1 MDTAPKARPA
11 ESEQKPGI
19 PMNSL
24 DEPDVIGKRTA
35 KRVVKFAAEP
45 IPAEDLEARSRASSI
60 AAAKTEHPSI
70 LKKSKEVMSAP
81 SIKDGLTKRDE
92 DRAARFADLEAR
104 SRASSIAAAKV
115 EHPSILRKSKEVMS
129 APSIKDGRTGTLRTA
144 ASAAAYRE
152 WLWDFNCCPSKLYE
166 MRLQGRL
173 PWSFRGPDE
182 DSSSSDSSYSSDDE
196 RRYLR
201 RREAQKS
208 PPPEPERRQMP
219 DSGWYTQSEF
229 EDQTSLEHRRAEDGR
244 WYTQTEFEEHFKDR
258 GVVWNFAE
266 QGPMQWWLEQRYETA
281 EHETAGYETAV
292 ENADDQTDGNE
303 IADYFDADNDRI
315 AAAFEASAGYA
326 DSDFLW
332 DDGDDE
338 PYDLES
344 WEAQMDPSSLPPRP
358 VQAADVL
365 TRRPAG
371 KGARERRKERRQQS
385 GTEPQNTFSRGAD
398 APMPIEPSQSTEPLP
413 PLPTEPLPPL
423 PTEPLPPLP
432 LLSPL
437 PPSSPSPLGEA
448 KGHLPLLQP
457 GISLSRGASGSI
469 DCLQEPS
476 RRPAG
481 RGARERR
488 DATRRERAARTAK
501 EKMEMSTE
509 GPSNKLGVTQDEATV
524 AAAVAAVVAVSCTQ
538 FNPNAQPFVP
548 AGQDTVQTPSNA
560 AYCLHCDVF
569 FDVGTYRGRRP
580 TCQACYAL
588 PLPPQIIVNLPTVTA
603 TALELEEAP
612 RLAATEPLPLMPGVS
627 KITAEPPLS
636 PPMPLS
642 TPTPRQP
649 ETFEVI
655 TSRATAV
662 MDISSALDDLCVS
675 LRQRDSELPGDS
687 ELADYSMPMRAASC
701 PIDEGL
707 EIVRLMSS
715 LPPPPPSSPS
725 PPSSLLLPLL
735 PLAPSLLSPL
745 PPSSP
750 SPPSPPPAVLEPVG
764 YSGKLRRVVRPS
776 MP

>member
-19 PMNSL
+19 PMNIL

-35 KRVVKFAAEP
+35 KRVVKIAAEP
-45 IPAEDLEARSRASSI
+45 IPAEDLEARRRASSI

-115 EHPSILRKSKEVMS
+115 EHPSILRKRKEV
-129 APSIKDGRTGTLRTA
+129 I
-144 ASAAAYRE
+144 AAYKE

-196 RRYLR
+196 RRPR
-201 RREAQKS
+201 MAKTPS
-208 PPPEPERRQMP
+208 PPPEPERHQMP
-219 DSGWYTQSEF
+219 DGVWYTPSEF

-315 AAAFEASAGYA
+315 AADFEASAGYA

-580 TCQACYAL
+580 TCQACYAS

-687 ELADYSMPMRAASC
+687 ALADYSMRAASC

>member
-19 PMNSL
+19 PMNIL

-35 KRVVKFAAEP
+35 KRVVKIAAEP

-60 AAAKTEHPSI
+60 AAAKVEHPSI
-70 LKKSKEVMSAP
+70 LKKGKEVMNAP

-92 DRAARFADLEAR
+92 DRTAKIAVEAR

-115 EHPSILRKSKEVMS
+115 KHPSILKKSK
-129 APSIKDGRTGTLRTA
+129 
-144 ASAAAYRE
+144 
-152 WLWDFNCCPSKLYE
+152 
-166 MRLQGRL
+166 
-173 PWSFRGPDE
+173 E
-182 DSSSSDSSYSSDDE
+182 DSSSSDSSYSSEDSSYSSDE

-208 PPPEPERRQMP
+208 PPPEPERHQMP
-219 DSGWYTQSEF
+219 DGGWYTQSEF

-725 PPSSLLLPLL
+725 PPSSLL
-735 PLAPSLLSPL
+735 SPL